1 LRRGIAALR
10 SNAFKETT
18 MFKRLLSI
26 LALLSLV
33 MPLSGAL
40 ADEYTETIKLFKNAG
55 ESGRL
60 LKTAYGYA
68 VFPTI
73 GKGGVAVGGAY
84 GKGRVYRQGKYI
96 GDTTMTQVTVGLQL
110 GGEAYSEMIL
120 FEDERALNEF
130 TKGNFEFAADAQAI
144 AITASA
150 GAQAGTT
157 GTSAGASAGKKDA
170 KTVGGYHKGMA
181 IFTVAKGG
189 LMYEAS
195 IGGQKFSYTPH

>member
-1 LRRGIAALR
+1 
-10 SNAFKETT
+10 

-33 MPLSGAL
+33 LPLSGAW
-40 ADEYTETIKLFKNAG
+40 ADEYTDTIKLFKNAG
-55 ESGRL
+55 ESGKL
-60 LKTAYGYA
+60 LNTAHGYA

-73 GKGGVAVGGAY
+73 GKGAVAVGGAY
-84 GKGRVYRQGKYI
+84 GKGRVYKKGKYI
-96 GDTTMTQVTVGLQL
+96 GDATMTQVTVGLQL
-110 GGEAYSEMIL
+110 GGEAYSELIL

-130 TKGNFEFAADAQAI
+130 TKGNFEFGADVQAI

-170 KTVGGYHKGMA
+170 TTTGGYHKGVA

-195 IGGQKFSYTPH
+195 VGGQKFSYTPR